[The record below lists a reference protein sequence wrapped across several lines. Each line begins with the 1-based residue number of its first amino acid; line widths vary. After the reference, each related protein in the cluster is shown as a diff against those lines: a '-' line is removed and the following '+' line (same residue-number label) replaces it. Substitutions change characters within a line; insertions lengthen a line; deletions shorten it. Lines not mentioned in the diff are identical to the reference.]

1 MPVKYD
7 QPTNTHREKDRKG
20 ERSAHCTRKTNC
32 KVCFSKRDQEY
43 FQRIYLYNTYAYHD
57 SGEELREKQFSARLD
72 VICSECHVQQTA
84 EPRPVD
90 VLEGP
95 VRRVV
100 DDERCSAAVWT
111 GL

>member
-1 MPVKYD
+1 MTFIYGNR
-7 QPTNTHREKDRKG
+7 QTHREKERKG
-20 ERSAHCTRKTNC
+20 EYRTRKINC
-32 KVCFSKRDQEY
+32 KVCCRKRDQHRGY

-57 SGEELREKQFSARLD
+57 SGEALRERQFSARLD

-95 VRRVV
+95 VRRAV
-100 DDERCSAAVWT
+100 DDERCGAAVWT